1 MARLA
6 IKEVLKHLF
15 PLFVFTIL
23 LSVLTFSINLL
34 RSDAYSDMTLLS
46 SLYFIL
52 AAIGHSFLFAT
63 VLYLVYILF
72 VILTKSEKFSTIIYL
87 ILAIALQVLFVL
99 DGFVFTLYR
108 FHINGFVL
116 DLFLGAGA
124 DVFVFDFWLYFKFT
138 LIIILTAVVP
148 YCLALLIRPYIYRYL
163 NKKRIVAIFGIAVS
177 CLIISHV
184 GHAAASA
191 ARNMSIERSATVLP
205 YFYPLTANSLMK
217 KIGIAVDDEIEGHT
231 FNLQSA
237 NLNYPSHPIEKSD
250 SISSYNILH
259 IVIDSWNPT
268 TFDSIATPKIY
279 QFSKQAAYYS
289 NHYSSHC
296 GTSGGIF
303 GMFFSLPYSYQKDF
317 EIAQLSPLFIDVLV
331 NEGYNIQV
339 FPSANFERPPFHK
352 RIFRRVPHINTKTE
366 GKTPFDR
373 DNKITEMA
381 IDFLKEQN
389 QSKPFYAFMFYDLP
403 HAISIPK
410 ECRAKFQPSWDEPDY
425 LALNNDIDRTPF
437 FNLYK
442 NCVHHA
448 DSLIGQ
454 VLKQVE
460 ESGLLDNTIVIITSD
475 HGQEFNEN
483 KKNYWGH
490 TSNFSDWQ
498 LKVPFILFDPS
509 NRNPKVYNHMTTHY
523 DIVPTI
529 LSRYFGV
536 KNSTSDYSLGY
547 DIDNTADRYPI
558 IVGDNNTFG
567 FVFKDKI
574 VATNEIGSVKVTD
587 RQLNTI
593 PRSSL
598 KSTELQQ
605 AIEMK
610 NRFYK

>member
-6 IKEVLKHLF
+6 IKEMLKHCF
-15 PLFVFTIL
+15 PLFIFTIL

-34 RSDAYSDMTLLS
+34 RSDVYSDMTLPA

-52 AAIGHSFLFAT
+52 AAIGHSFLFAS
-63 VLYLVYILF
+63 VLYLIYALLV
-72 VILTKSEKFSTIIYL
+72 VLTRSVKFSTVIYL
-87 ILAIALQVLFVL
+87 ILAIGLQVLFIL
-99 DGFVFTLYR
+99 DGLVFTLYR
-108 FHINGFVL
+108 FHINGFVM
-116 DLFLGAGA
+116 DLFLGAGT
-124 DVFVFDFWLYFKFT
+124 DVFVFDFWLYLKFA
-138 LIIILTAVVP
+138 LIIISAAVLP
-148 YCLALLIRPYIYRYL
+148 YCLTLLIRPYIYRYL
-163 NKKRIVAIFGIAVS
+163 NKKRIVAIVGFAVS
-177 CLIISHV
+177 CLVVSHV
-184 GHAAASA
+184 GHAVASA

-231 FNLQSA
+231 FNLRSA
-237 NLNYPSHPIEKSD
+237 NLNYPLHPIEKPD
-250 SISSYNILH
+250 SLPSYNILH

-268 TFDSIATPKIY
+268 TFDSITTPEIH

-289 NHYSSHC
+289 NHFSSHC

-303 GMFFSLPYSYQKDF
+303 GMFFGLPFSYQKDF
-317 EIAQLSPLFIDVLV
+317 EIAQLSPLFIDMLV

-339 FPSANFERPPFHK
+339 FPSATFEKPPFHK

-366 GKTPFDR
+366 GKTPFER

-389 QSKPFYAFMFYDLP
+389 RSKPFYAFIFYDLP
-403 HAISIPK
+403 HAISIPE

-425 LALNNDIDRTPF
+425 LALKNDIDRTPF

-442 NCVHHA
+442 NCVYHT
-448 DSLIGQ
+448 DNLIGQ
-454 VLKQVE
+454 VLKQME
-460 ESGLLDNTIVIITSD
+460 ESDLLDNTIVIITAD

-509 NRNPKVYNHMTTHY
+509 GRNPQVYNHMTTHY
-523 DIVPTI
+523 DIIPTI

-547 DIDNTADRYPI
+547 DIDNTAGRYPI
-558 IVGDNNTFG
+558 VVGDNNTFG
-567 FVFKDKI
+567 FVFEDKI
-574 VATNEIGSVKVTD
+574 VTTNEVGSVKVTD
-587 RQLNTI
+587 RQLNPI

-598 KSTELQQ
+598 KSVELQQ
-605 AIEMK
+605 AIEIK

>member
-6 IKEVLKHLF
+6 IKEMLKHCF
-15 PLFVFTIL
+15 PLFIFTIL

-34 RSDAYSDMTLLS
+34 RSDVYSDMTLPA

-52 AAIGHSFLFAT
+52 AAIGHSFLFAS
-63 VLYLVYILF
+63 VLYLIYALLV
-72 VILTKSEKFSTIIYL
+72 VLTRSVKFSTVIYL
-87 ILAIALQVLFVL
+87 ILAIGLQVLFIL
-99 DGFVFTLYR
+99 DGLVFTLYR
-108 FHINGFVL
+108 FHINGFVI
-116 DLFLGAGA
+116 DLFFGAGT
-124 DVFVFDFWLYFKFT
+124 DVFVFDFWLYLKFA
-138 LIIILTAVVP
+138 LIIISVAVLP

-163 NKKRIVAIFGIAVS
+163 NKKRIVAIVGFAVS
-177 CLIISHV
+177 CLVVSHV
-184 GHAAASA
+184 GHAVASA

-231 FNLQSA
+231 FNLRSA
-237 NLNYPSHPIEKSD
+237 NLNYPLHPIEKPD
-250 SISSYNILH
+250 SLPSYNILH

-268 TFDSIATPKIY
+268 TFDSIITPEIH

-289 NHYSSHC
+289 NHFSSHC

-303 GMFFSLPYSYQKDF
+303 GMFFGLPFSYQKDF
-317 EIAQLSPLFIDVLV
+317 EIAQLSPLFIDMLV

-339 FPSANFERPPFHK
+339 FPSATFEKPPFHK

-366 GKTPFDR
+366 GKTPFER

-389 QSKPFYAFMFYDLP
+389 RSKPFYAFIFYDLP
-403 HAISIPK
+403 HAISIPE

-425 LALNNDIDRTPF
+425 LALKNDIDRTPF

-442 NCVHHA
+442 NCVYHT
-448 DSLIGQ
+448 DNLIGQ
-454 VLKQVE
+454 VLKQME
-460 ESGLLDNTIVIITSD
+460 ESDLLDNTIVIITAD

-509 NRNPKVYNHMTTHY
+509 GRNPQVYNHMTTHY
-523 DIVPTI
+523 DIIPTI

-547 DIDNTADRYPI
+547 DIDNTAGRYPI
-558 IVGDNNTFG
+558 VVGDNNTFG
-567 FVFKDKI
+567 FVFEDKI
-574 VATNEIGSVKVTD
+574 VTTNEVGSVKVTD
-587 RQLNTI
+587 RQLNPI

-598 KSTELQQ
+598 KSVELQQ
-605 AIEMK
+605 AIEIK

>member
-6 IKEVLKHLF
+6 IKEMLKHCF
-15 PLFVFTIL
+15 PLFIFTIL

-34 RSDAYSDMTLLS
+34 RSDVYSDMTLPA

-52 AAIGHSFLFAT
+52 AAIGHSFLFAS
-63 VLYLVYILF
+63 VLYLIYALLV
-72 VILTKSEKFSTIIYL
+72 VLTRSVKFSTVIYL
-87 ILAIALQVLFVL
+87 ILAIGLQVLFIL
-99 DGFVFTLYR
+99 DGLVFTLYR
-108 FHINGFVL
+108 FHINGFVI
-116 DLFLGAGA
+116 DLFFGAGT
-124 DVFVFDFWLYFKFT
+124 DVFVFDFWLYLKFA
-138 LIIILTAVVP
+138 LIIISAAVLP

-163 NKKRIVAIFGIAVS
+163 NKKRIVAIVGFAVS
-177 CLIISHV
+177 CLVVSHV
-184 GHAAASA
+184 GHAVASA

-231 FNLQSA
+231 FNLRSA
-237 NLNYPSHPIEKSD
+237 NLNYPLHPIEKPD
-250 SISSYNILH
+250 SLPSYNILH

-268 TFDSIATPKIY
+268 TFDSITTPEIH

-289 NHYSSHC
+289 NHFSSHC

-303 GMFFSLPYSYQKDF
+303 GMFFGLPFSYQKDF
-317 EIAQLSPLFIDVLV
+317 EIAQLSPLFIDMLV

-339 FPSANFERPPFHK
+339 FPSATFEKPPFHK

-366 GKTPFDR
+366 GKTPFER

-389 QSKPFYAFMFYDLP
+389 RSKPFYAFIFYDLP
-403 HAISIPK
+403 HAISIPE

-425 LALNNDIDRTPF
+425 LALKNDIDRTPF

-442 NCVHHA
+442 NCVYHT
-448 DSLIGQ
+448 DNLIGQ

-460 ESGLLDNTIVIITSD
+460 ESDLLDNTIVIITAD

-509 NRNPKVYNHMTTHY
+509 GRNPQVYNHMTTHY
-523 DIVPTI
+523 DIIPTI

-547 DIDNTADRYPI
+547 DIDNSAGRYPI
-558 IVGDNNTFG
+558 VVGDNNTFG
-567 FVFKDKI
+567 FVFEDK
-574 VATNEIGSVKVTD
+574 VVTTNEVGSVKVTD
-587 RQLNTI
+587 RQLNPI

-598 KSTELQQ
+598 KSVELQQ
-605 AIEMK
+605 AIEIK